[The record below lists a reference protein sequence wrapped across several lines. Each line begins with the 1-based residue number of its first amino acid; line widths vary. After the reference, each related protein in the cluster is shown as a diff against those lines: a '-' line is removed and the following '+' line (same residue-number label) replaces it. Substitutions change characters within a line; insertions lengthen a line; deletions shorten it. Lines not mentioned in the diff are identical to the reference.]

1 MKRKNIL
8 GILGLIAVAII
19 TAIASTM
26 PAPGANA
33 ADNLAA
39 STTIV
44 VNVVND
50 RVPTASITNPSDGD
64 IVTNNNINVNFDFTN
79 SDAAVLT
86 VKNNTTGDT
95 GEIPVTLETDSGSA
109 SVPVDLDEYG
119 SFGNF
124 TFTVKTTA
132 DDYFAEDSVN
142 IDYVV
147 LDVEDAGK
155 AENDDPI
162 IDIVKYSDK
171 IDILL
176 IQAYKQS
183 DGEPLFDPESPQ
195 LIAELNADGTIVLPF
210 EDNNAEN
217 GKYLIIVTGYTVDEG
232 GNPDVEIG
240 MDSVL
245 IDYQREEEPIVV
257 PDTGEL
263 LKNLNI
269 SQTDYIITGVI
280 VFMIITGGV
289 LVYMKKSRR

>member
-183 DGEPLFDPESPQ
+183 DGEPLFDPEFPQ

-217 GKYLIIVTGYTVDEG
+217 GKYLIVVTGYTVDEG